1 MVKTIEHK
9 NDMSAA
15 SKQYKKVI
23 KQNLLKYK
31 RRCKSKIADMRTSD
45 PKCYWN
51 YMNSINKKTTSNTAD
66 MHILFDFF
74 KDLNPEKDYGN
85 EEIEADFPDLMN
97 TVNTRNVLK
106 LCKFISI
113 ILYHVKNPPD

>member
-1 MVKTIEHK
+1 MQTCT
-9 NDMSAA
+9 
-15 SKQYKKVI
+15 Y
-23 KQNLLKYK
+23 
-31 RRCKSKIADMRTSD
+31 
-45 PKCYWN
+45 
-51 YMNSINKKTTSNTAD
+51 
-66 MHILFDFF
+66 FF
-74 KDLNPEKDYGN
+74 IFYKDLNPEKDYGN